1 MVNGM
6 ANRETSEL
14 GGEGIALC
22 PEGLIS
28 WLLTPILGERGVI
41 VKRGCH
47 CRAVIMWG
55 GSIRE
60 NEFLIFSLACLEV
73 AMSVRVMRPA
83 SSDAR
88 GVARC
93 CCVSRCIL
101 PFQKRFEEC

>member
-1 MVNGM
+1 
-6 ANRETSEL
+6 
-14 GGEGIALC
+14 
-22 PEGLIS
+22 
-28 WLLTPILGERGVI
+28 
-41 VKRGCH
+41 
-47 CRAVIMWG
+47 MWG